1 MKIEYQKPWF
11 LKPKLTEEQKFV
23 LNRLASE
30 VSGVIDEGLCCRT
43 ILPDELLD
51 NDDFDEIDRR
61 KSAAYDYLISLLK

>member
-1 MKIEYQKPWF
+1 MKDDQYQLTDKQKAE
-11 LKPKLTEEQKFV
+11 LK
-23 LNRLASE
+23 RLAFQVSE
-30 VSGVIDEGLCCRT
+30 VIDEGLCSRT